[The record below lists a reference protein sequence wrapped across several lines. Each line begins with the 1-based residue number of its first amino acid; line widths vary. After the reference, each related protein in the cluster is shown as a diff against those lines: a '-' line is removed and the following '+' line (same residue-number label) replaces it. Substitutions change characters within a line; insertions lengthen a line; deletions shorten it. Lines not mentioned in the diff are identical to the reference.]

1 MKNTLTITHEDRRRL
16 GTVLQIAHSRGVHR
30 REYVDALEAE
40 LELAQWS
47 GSEEIPGNVVT
58 MESTVQ
64 LRDLATGKSETD
76 RLVYP
81 DQADLGDGRISVLN
95 PVGTAILGRRE
106 GDVVDVVGPS
116 GRRRMRVEQVVRPPT
131 RAKDRGCLAHSVYS
145 GT

>member
-1 MKNTLTITHEDRRRL
+1 MA
-16 GTVLQIAHSRGVHR
+16 QSRGVHR

-40 LELAQWS
+40 LERAQWADS
-47 GSEEIPGNVVT
+47 TDIPGNVVT

-64 LRDLATGKSETD
+64 LRDLSTGKSETD

-81 DQADLGDGRISVLN
+81 DQADLADGQISVLN
-95 PVGTAILGRRE
+95 PIGTAILGRRE

-131 RAKDRGCLAHSVYS
+131 RAKDRGCRAHPMYS
-145 GT
+145 HT